1 MPEPSSATPVRVR
14 SPYRWVLMLGAL
26 AALPAFTV
34 DMYLPSLPEV
44 AADLGSTPSFAQLS
58 VSVMLIGG
66 AAGQL
71 VIGPLSDRYGR
82 RAPLL
87 WGLALHVLTSLLC
100 AIAPDMT
107 MLIALRLLQG
117 FFNAACGVAAMA
129 VVRDR
134 FVGAEAARI
143 LSRLMLV
150 IGVAPM
156 LAPTFGSAV
165 AAAASW
171 RWVFVALALGGVAM
185 ALVVWRLMPETLPVA
200 RRQSGRLGSVFSG
213 YRTLLAD
220 RQFMALAVLPGLG
233 MAVLMSYVVG
243 SPFVFQEGYGLSHG
257 EFALL
262 FALNGLGLVLSAQV
276 NAALVRKIAPIRLL
290 RAALAM
296 QGVFAV
302 GLLVVA
308 FTEVGGLIGL
318 LAVLWVVLAFQGLI
332 PANASAIAL
341 SRHGERAG
349 SAAAVIGAVQS
360 GVAGL
365 VSPLVGVIGGGVVAM
380 ASVMLGALVCALIVL
395 AVATPAYRR
404 GGWVEMSHG

>member
-1 MPEPSSATPVRVR
+1 
-14 SPYRWVLMLGAL
+14 ML
-26 AALPAFTV
+26 V
-34 DMYLPSLPEV
+34 
-44 AADLGSTPSFAQLS
+44 
-58 VSVMLIGG
+58 GG

-100 AIAPDMT
+100 AVAPDMPV
-107 MLIALRLLQG
+107 LIALRLLQG

-134 FVGAEAARI
+134 FVGAAAARI

-156 LAPTFGSAV
+156 LAPTFGSAI

-171 RWVFVALALGGVAM
+171 RWVFVALALGGVGM
-185 ALVVWRLMPETLPVA
+185 SLVVWRLMPETLPVA
-200 RRQSGRLGSVFSG
+200 RRWGGGLGTVFSG
-213 YRTLLAD
+213 YRTLVRD
-220 RQFMALAVLPGLG
+220 RHFLALAVLPGLG

-262 FALNGLGLVLSAQV
+262 FAVNGFGLVLSAQV
-276 NAALVRKIAPIRLL
+276 NAALVRRIAPVRLL
-290 RAALAM
+290 RTALVV
-296 QGVFAV
+296 QSVFAL

-308 FTEVGGLIGL
+308 LTEAGGLLGL
-318 LAVLWVVLAFQGLI
+318 LAVLWVVVAFQGLI
-332 PANASAIAL
+332 PANASALAL

-349 SAAAVIGAVQS
+349 SAAAVIGAVQA

-365 VSPLVGVIGGGVVAM
+365 VSPLVGVLGGDAVAM
-380 ASVMLGALVCALIVL
+380 AVVMLAAGIVAILVL
-395 AVATPAYRR
+395 ALATPAFRR
-404 GGWVEMSHG
+404 GGWAAMAHG

>member
-1 MPEPSSATPVRVR
+1 MPEPSVTPTRAR

-44 AADLGSTPSFAQLS
+44 AADLDSTPSFAQLS
-58 VSVMLIGG
+58 VSVMLVGG

-87 WGLALHVLTSLLC
+87 WGLALHVVTSLLC

-107 MLIALRLLQG
+107 ILIALRLLQG

-165 AAAASW
+165 AAAAGW
-171 RWVFVALALGGVAM
+171 RWVFVFLALGGVAM

-213 YRTLLAD
+213 YRALVAD

-243 SPFVFQEGYGLSHG
+243 SPFVFQEGYGLSHAQ
-257 EFALL
+257 FSLL

-276 NAALVRKIAPIRLL
+276 NAALVRRIAPIRLL
-290 RAALAM
+290 RAALAL

-302 GLLVVA
+302 ALLAVA
-308 FTEVGGLIGL
+308 LTEAGGLVGL
-318 LAVLWVVLAFQGLI
+318 LAVLWFVLAFQGLI

-360 GVAGL
+360 GVAGF
-365 VSPLVGVIGGGVVAM
+365 VSPLVGVLGGGVVAM
-380 ASVMLGALVCALIVL
+380 ASVMLGALVCALVVL

-404 GGWVEMSHG
+404 GGWVQMSHG